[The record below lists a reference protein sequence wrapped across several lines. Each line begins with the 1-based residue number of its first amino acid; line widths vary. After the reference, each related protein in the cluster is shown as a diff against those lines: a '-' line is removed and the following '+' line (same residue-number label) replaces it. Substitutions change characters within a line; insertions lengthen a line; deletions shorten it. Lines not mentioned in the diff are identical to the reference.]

1 MSIAANGESTA
12 ASRRASGSEEEDGSE
27 SAGGILGPL
36 LTFRHRR
43 LLVIALH
50 VVIVVTSYALA
61 FVLRFDNEFPS
72 SYASLF
78 LVTLGP
84 LILFRVGAFIYYR
97 LYSGW
102 WTYVGVRDMI
112 ALLKAVAVS
121 SVIFASYLVLAGSAP
136 GYPRSVL
143 VIDALLTV
151 ALMGGVRFGLRIFR
165 ESRRPVA
172 ASPRPRRVMIIG
184 AGDAGELLLREMHN
198 NPRLGYMPVG
208 FVDDDPRKT
217 GFHIH
222 DVAVLGATAAL
233 SEIVA
238 AHPVD
243 ELIIAIPSASRE
255 QIQAIVDRCLL
266 LKLPFKIL
274 PAIAALTGHV
284 QMSQLRAVRVED
296 LLGRDPVDLDTSMIR
311 ADIAGRRVLIT
322 GAGGSIGS
330 ELARQVASYGPAAI
344 GLLERGENLL
354 FLIEQELRRAHPE
367 LEVVPIICD
376 IRDDNDMDRAFR
388 SLRPEIVY
396 HAAAFKHVPMMES
409 HVAQAVHNNV
419 FGTRNAASAAAAYGA
434 KFVLI
439 STDKA
444 VSPSNV
450 MGATKRLAELIVLSL
465 DPARTHHFVAV
476 RFGNVLGSNG
486 SVVPLFTQQIAEGGP
501 VTVTHPDVTRY
512 FMTIPEAVQLVL
524 QASVLEEA
532 RNRIVMLEMG
542 EAVKIVSLAHNLIRL
557 SGLEPDVDI
566 PIIFTGLRPGE
577 KLHEQ
582 LTSDTEETL
591 PTRYEKI
598 RIVRTD
604 APRPAEQTIEQLWTA
619 VSARDERATLRRL
632 QELVPEFSPQASLL
646 AGVRDR
652 LAAADDRRA
661 SRNAG

>member
-1 MSIAANGESTA
+1 MSNAAKA
-12 ASRRASGSEEEDGSE
+12 EDGSVTPHRTQIGE
-27 SAGGILGPL
+27 SEGDEAAGPLGFL

-50 VVIVVTSYALA
+50 VFIVAVSYALA
-61 FVLRFDNEFPS
+61 YVLRFDVEFPG
-72 SYASLF
+72 SYGSLF
-78 LVTLGP
+78 LATLGP
-84 LILFRVGAFIYYR
+84 LLIVRLGAFIYYR

-121 SVIFASYLVLAGSAP
+121 TVLFASYLVLSGNANGF
-136 GYPRSVL
+136 PRSVL

-151 ALMGGVRFGLRIFR
+151 AFMAGVRFGLRILR
-165 ESRRPVA
+165 ESRRPT
-172 ASPRPRRVMIIG
+172 SSGPRPRRVMIVG

-217 GFHIH
+217 GFYIH
-222 DVAVLGATAAL
+222 GVAVLGTTEAL
-233 SEIVA
+233 RQIVES
-238 AHPVD
+238 HPVD
-243 ELIIAIPSASRE
+243 ELIIAIPSASRD
-255 QIQAIVDRCLL
+255 QVQRLVDRCLE
-266 LKLPFKIL
+266 LKIPFKML

-311 ADIAGRRVLIT
+311 SDIAGRRVLIT

-330 ELARQVASYGPAAI
+330 ELARQVASYGPSMI

-354 FLIEQELRRAHPE
+354 FLIEQELKRAHPD
-367 LEVVPIICD
+367 LEVMPIICD
-376 IRDDNDMDRAFR
+376 VRDEDDVERAFR
-388 SLRPEIVY
+388 MLRPELVY
-396 HAAAFKHVPMMES
+396 HAAAFKHVPMMEL

-419 FGTRNAASAAAAYGA
+419 FGTRNAASAAAAFGA

-450 MGATKRLAELIVLSL
+450 MGATKRLAELLVLSL

-542 EAVKIVSLAHNLIRL
+542 EPVKIVSLAKNLIRL

-604 APRPAEQTIEQLWTA
+604 APRPVEQAIEQLWNA
-619 VSARDERATLRRL
+619 VMGRDERATLKRL
-632 QELVPEFSPQASLL
+632 QELVPEFTPQASLL
-646 AGVRDR
+646 ASVRDR
-652 LAAADDRRA
+652 IPATEERRA
-661 SRNAG
+661 SRTAG

>member
-1 MSIAANGESTA
+1 MSIAAKVESGP
-12 ASRRASGSEEEDGSE
+12 ASPDRSESEESEGSEI
-27 SAGGILGPL
+27 GGPLGYL

-43 LLVIALH
+43 LLVIGLH
-50 VVIVVTSYALA
+50 VLIVVASYALA
-61 FVLRFDNEFPS
+61 YVLRFDNAFPRH
-72 SYASLF
+72 YTPLF
-78 LVTLGP
+78 LATLGP
-84 LILFRVGAFIYYR
+84 LVVVRVGAFVYYR

-121 SVIFASYLVLAGSAP
+121 SVIFASYLVLSSSAT
-136 GYPRSVL
+136 GFPRSVL

-151 ALMGGVRFGLRIFR
+151 AFMAGVRFGLRVFR
-165 ESRRPVA
+165 ESRRPTTA
-172 ASPRPRRVMIIG
+172 APRPRRVMIIG

-198 NPRLGYMPVG
+198 NPRLGYVPVG

-217 GFHIH
+217 GFDIH
-222 DVAVLGATAAL
+222 GVAVLGTTEAL
-233 SEIVA
+233 AEAVES
-238 AHPVD
+238 HPVD
-243 ELIIAIPSASRE
+243 ELIIAIPSASRD
-255 QIQAIVDRCLL
+255 QIQKIVDRCLGL
-266 LKLPFKIL
+266 RIPFKIL

-330 ELARQVASYGPAAI
+330 ELARQVAGYGPSVI

-354 FLIEQELRRAHPE
+354 FLIEQELRRSHPE

-376 IRDDNDMDRAFR
+376 IRDEEDVERAFR
-388 SLRPEIVY
+388 ALRPEIVY
-396 HAAAFKHVPMMES
+396 HAAAFKHVPMMEL

-419 FGTRNAASAAAAYGA
+419 FGTRNAASAAAAFGA

-450 MGATKRLAELIVLSL
+450 MGATKRLAELLVLSL
-465 DPARTHHFVAV
+465 DQTRSHHFVAV

-486 SVVPLFTQQIAEGGP
+486 SVVPLFTQQISEGGP

-542 EAVKIVSLAHNLIRL
+542 EPVKITTLARNLIRL

-582 LTSDTEETL
+582 LTSDSEETL

-604 APRPAEQTIEQLWTA
+604 APRPLEQAIEHLWNA
-619 VSARDERATLRRL
+619 VVSRDERSTLRRL
-632 QELVPEFSPQASLL
+632 QELVPEFTPQASLL
-646 AGVRDR
+646 ASVRDR
-652 LAAADDRRA
+652 IPAAEERLA
-661 SRNAG
+661 SRSAG

>member
-1 MSIAANGESTA
+1 MSIAAKVGSA
-12 ASRRASGSEEEDGSE
+12 PASPDRKESEESEGSE
-27 SAGGILGPL
+27 SGGPLGFL

-43 LLVIALH
+43 LLVIAFHIL
-50 VVIVVTSYALA
+50 IVTASYALA
-61 FVLRFDNEFPS
+61 YVLRFDNATPPQYE
-72 SYASLF
+72 ALF
-78 LVTLGP
+78 LATLGP
-84 LILFRVGAFIYYR
+84 LVIVRVGAFVHYR

-121 SVIFASYLVLAGSAP
+121 SVIFASYLVLSSSAT
-136 GYPRSVL
+136 GFPRSVL
-143 VIDALLTV
+143 VIDALLTI
-151 ALMGGVRFGLRIFR
+151 AFMAGVRFGLRVFR
-165 ESRRPVA
+165 ESRRPKA
-172 ASPRPRRVMIIG
+172 AAPRPRRVMIIG

-198 NPRLGYMPVG
+198 NPRLGYVPVG

-217 GFHIH
+217 GFYIH
-222 DVAVLGATAAL
+222 GVAVLGTTEAL
-233 SEIVA
+233 AQVVA
-238 AHPVD
+238 SHPVD
-243 ELIIAIPSASRE
+243 ELIIAIPSASRH
-255 QIQAIVDRCLL
+255 QVQRIVDRCLA
-266 LKLPFKIL
+266 LKLPFRIL

-330 ELARQVASYGPAAI
+330 ELARQVASYGPSMIA
-344 GLLERGENLL
+344 LLERGENLL
-354 FLIEQELRRAHPE
+354 FLIEQELRRSHRE
-367 LEVVPIICD
+367 LQVVPIICD
-376 IRDDNDMDRAFR
+376 IRDEDDVERAFR
-388 SLRPEIVY
+388 AIRPEIVY
-396 HAAAFKHVPMMES
+396 HAAAFKHVPMMEA

-419 FGTRNAASAAAAYGA
+419 FGTRNVASSAASFGA

-450 MGATKRLAELIVLSL
+450 MGATKRLAELLVLSL
-465 DPARTHHFVAV
+465 DQTRSRHFVAV

-542 EAVKIVSLAHNLIRL
+542 EPVKIVTLARNLIRL

-566 PIIFTGLRPGE
+566 QIVFTGLRPGE

-604 APRPAEQTIEQLWTA
+604 APRPLDQALEHLWNA
-619 VSARDERATLRRL
+619 VIARDERAALRRL
-632 QELVPEFSPQASLL
+632 QELVPEFTPQASLL
-646 AGVRDR
+646 ASVRER
-652 LAAADDRRA
+652 IPAADGRRA
-661 SRNAG
+661 SRGVG